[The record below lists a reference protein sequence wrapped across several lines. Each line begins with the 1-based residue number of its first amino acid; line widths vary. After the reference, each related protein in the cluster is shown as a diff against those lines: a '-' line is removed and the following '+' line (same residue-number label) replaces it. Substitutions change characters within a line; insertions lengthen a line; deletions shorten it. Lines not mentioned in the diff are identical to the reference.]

1 MPLQPAVL
9 SIAHQA
15 PLEVLRK
22 APAIVATLLREALGV
37 EVPDFGSAS
46 VIDADFTQARATPF
60 HADLAITLHGAARDR
75 RPVMG
80 IIVEIQRHRDN
91 NKRYSWPLY
100 VAALHARLGGCQTCL
115 IVLAS
120 DERVAR
126 WAAAP
131 IRTLQPGSPFI
142 PLVIGPEQIPQISVE
157 RARREPW
164 LAALFALAH
173 GDRHDPE
180 AAVQAAVVAL
190 EELPEHRAMF
200 FDLISASFNETAW
213 RALENAMRI
222 SMRIGDY
229 ELRSTFARRYFGKG
243 LKKGI
248 HEGEL
253 RATRALLVELA
264 KDRFGLAE
272 DDVRRAVEACDD
284 VDRLTALFSR
294 ISVARDR
301 RTVERLLAKLDGA
314 GAGRSVDHPRPR
326 RRTITARRTT
336 AARTARRSAAARRTT
351 AARTA
356 RKVPR

>member
-1 MPLQPAVL
+1 MPLRLAVL

-22 APAIVATLLREALGV
+22 APAIIATLLREALGI
-37 EVPDFGSAS
+37 EVPGFASAS
-46 VIDADFTQARATPF
+46 IIDADFTQARATPF
-60 HADLAITLHGAARDR
+60 HADLAITLQGSSRDR
-75 RPVMG
+75 PPVMG

-115 IVLAS
+115 VVLAV

-131 IRTLQPGSPFI
+131 IGTLQPGSPFI
-142 PLVIGPEQIPQISVE
+142 PLVIGPEQIPQISRE

-173 GDRHDPE
+173 GHGRDPE
-180 AAVQAAVVAL
+180 AAAQAALAAL
-190 EELPEHRAMF
+190 EELRDDRAML
-200 FDLISASFNETAW
+200 FDLISASFNEAAW

-229 ELRSTFARRYFGKG
+229 ELRSDFARRYFGKG
-243 LKKGI
+243 LKKGRE
-248 HEGEL
+248 EGQL
-253 RATRALLVELA
+253 KATRALLVELA

-272 DDVRRAVEACDD
+272 GHVRRAVEACDD

-301 RTVERLLAKLDGA
+301 RTVERLLARLDETG
-314 GAGRSVDHPRPR
+314 PERPARHQR

-336 AARTARRSAAARRTT
+336 TASKVARAPRARAVRR
-351 AARTA
+351 
-356 RKVPR
+356 